1 MKKLNIFL
9 LALAGLVGFTF
20 TACNDDDVTVAKA
33 VMASVPSVTFEGLS
47 AQPQTIQVVAD
58 ADWYSETPDNIT
70 VSPTTGHAGTTDVT
84 ITITDN
90 LRDGTLDNPHEY
102 EIVFRGDIKKS
113 IATVRVFQNGDKYR
127 GAPEYEIWELATA
140 PDETVLVLP
149 SMNVLKA
156 YNGTA
161 VVSDGTDLLF
171 VNGRPEGLADGAAG
185 TVKGVKKS
193 DSNGNAYVESDEFA
207 ATGTSEQ
214 TPGEPVDITD
224 SFGSF
229 NASKITYFSL
239 SGYVIDGVVMVDG
252 QSGKMQVVDMVDG
265 IDLDEANNHTID
277 LEGYYI
283 GKEDGALRALVNKLT
298 VTGKYQTVLWRE
310 DFEWLE
316 PWSSQK
322 PAGQTI
328 ETNNPSATAQQLGT
342 NKVKIDGTDVSTY
355 QALMNKGYEFL
366 AVHDAG
372 KGERPANEQIYLQRN
387 YLKMG
392 LTGYQSGLVLPSI
405 TTIPEGSKVMIAFDW
420 CSQRQGSGVWDATDL
435 VVVVKNGDAETVFD
449 VPEHRWIKDE
459 RYYWTTAKVDLSGVT
474 VDKNTKITI
483 RNADDQWPH
492 ASTRRW
498 FIDNIKIIEVK

>member
-310 DFEWLE
+310 DFEWME
-316 PWSSQK
+316 PWTSVKKS
-322 PAGQTI
+322 GQTV
-328 ETNNPSATAQQLGT
+328 ETNDPGAKSDNLKAENNDG
-342 NKVKIDGTDVSTY
+342 KKIIDEFYDR
-355 QALMNKGYEFL
+355 GYKFL
-366 AVHDAG
+366 AAHADN
-372 KGERPANEQIYLQRN
+372 KSERAPEEQIYMNAN
-387 YLKMG
+387 YLKFG
-392 LTGYQSGLVLPSI
+392 LTGYQSGIILPAM
-405 TTIPEGSKVMIAFDW
+405 TTVPEGAKVILAFDW

-435 VVVVKNGDAETVFD
+435 VVIVNNDGTETVFE
-449 VPEHRWIKDE
+449 VPVYHFPQD
-459 RYYWTTAKVDLSGVT
+459 AKYEWKNARIDLSSVK
-474 VDKNTKITI
+474 VDKNTKISI
-483 RNADDQWPH
+483 RNSDEQWPS
-492 ASTRRW
+492 AKALRW
-498 FIDNIKIIEVK
+498 FLDNIKIIEVE

>member
-1 MKKLNIFL
+1 MKKLNIYM
-9 LALAGLVGFTF
+9 LALAAVAGFTF
-20 TACNDDDVTVAKA
+20 TACDDDDTTTVAKA
-33 VMASVPSVTFEGLS
+33 VMASVPSVTFEGIS

-102 EIVFRGDIKKS
+102 EIFFRGDIKKS
-113 IATVRVFQNGDKYR
+113 IATVRVIQNGDKYR

-171 VNGRPEGLADGAAG
+171 VNGRPEGVADGVSG

-207 ATGTSEQ
+207 AIGTSEQ
-214 TPGEPVDITD
+214 TPGEPVDITG

-229 NASKITYFSL
+229 NASKITYVSL

-252 QSGKMQVVDMVDG
+252 QSGRMVVVDSVEG
-265 IDLDEANNHTID
+265 IDLDEANNHTVD

-298 VTGKYQTVLWRE
+298 VTGNYQTVLWRE
-310 DFEWLE
+310 DFEWME
-316 PWSSQK
+316 PWTSVKKS
-322 PAGQTI
+322 GQTV
-328 ETNNPSATAQQLGT
+328 ETNDPGAKSDNLKAENNDG
-342 NKVKIDGTDVSTY
+342 KKIIDEFYDR
-355 QALMNKGYEFL
+355 GYKFL
-366 AVHDAG
+366 AAHADN
-372 KGERPANEQIYLQRN
+372 KSERAPEEQIYMNAN
-387 YLKMG
+387 YLKFG
-392 LTGYQSGLVLPSI
+392 LTGYQSGIILPAM
-405 TTIPEGSKVMIAFDW
+405 TTVPEGAKVILAFDW

-435 VVVVKNGDAETVFD
+435 VVIVNNDGTETVFE
-449 VPEHRWIKDE
+449 VPVYHFPQD
-459 RYYWTTAKVDLSGVT
+459 AKYEWKNARIDLSSVK
-474 VDKNTKITI
+474 VDKNTKISI
-483 RNADDQWPH
+483 RNSDEQWPS
-492 ASTRRW
+492 AKALRW
-498 FIDNIKIIEVK
+498 FIDNIKIIEVE

>member
-1 MKKLNIFL
+1 MKKLNIYM
-9 LALAGLVGFTF
+9 LALAAVAGFTF
-20 TACNDDDVTVAKA
+20 TACDDDDTTTVAKA
-33 VMASVPSVTFEGLS
+33 VMASVPSVTFEGIS

-102 EIVFRGDIKKS
+102 EIFFRGDIKKS
-113 IATVRVFQNGDKYR
+113 IATVRVIQNGDKYR
-127 GAPEYEIWELATA
+127 GATEYEIWELATA

-171 VNGRPEGLADGAAG
+171 VNGRPEGVADGVSG

-214 TPGEPVDITD
+214 TPGEPVDITG

-252 QSGKMQVVDMVDG
+252 QSGRMVVVDSVEG
-265 IDLDEANNHTID
+265 IDLDAANNHTVD

-298 VTGKYQTVLWRE
+298 VTGNYQTVLWRE
-310 DFEWLE
+310 DFEWME
-316 PWSSQK
+316 PWTSVKKS
-322 PAGQTI
+322 GQTV
-328 ETNNPSATAQQLGT
+328 ETNDPGAKSDNLKAENNDG
-342 NKVKIDGTDVSTY
+342 KKIIDEFYDR
-355 QALMNKGYEFL
+355 GYKFL
-366 AVHDAG
+366 AAHADN
-372 KGERPANEQIYLQRN
+372 KSERAPEEQIYMNAN
-387 YLKMG
+387 YLKFG
-392 LTGYQSGLVLPSI
+392 LTGYQSGIILPAM
-405 TTIPEGSKVMIAFDW
+405 TTVPEGAKVILAFDW
-420 CSQRQGSGVWDATDL
+420 CSQRQGTGVWDATDL
-435 VVVVKNGDAETVFD
+435 VVIVNNDGTETVFE
-449 VPEHRWIKDE
+449 VPVYHFPQD
-459 RYYWTTAKVDLSGVT
+459 AKYEWKNARIDLSSVK
-474 VDKNTKITI
+474 VDKNTKISI
-483 RNADDQWPH
+483 RNSDEQWPS
-492 ASTRRW
+492 AKALRW
-498 FIDNIKIIEVK
+498 FLDNIKIIEVE